1 MEKWRQ
7 CWKTTHL
14 AYQGVR
20 EIWSGP
26 KCRFGRQDKGERKAS
41 FINQSWTPQYIKQEK
56 KQQNR
61 VTDTKQETRDKT
73 KYNKEAKF
81 KSNIEKN
88 EKSKSKLGDW
98 RQKRKHKE
106 LKEGG
111 DW

>member
-1 MEKWRQ
+1 MDPN
-7 CWKTTHL
+7 
-14 AYQGVR
+14 VD
-20 EIWSGP
+20 SG
-26 KCRFGRQDKGERKAS
+26 GRIRGNERRALLIKAEHPNTS
-41 FINQSWTPQYIKQEK
+41 NKKK

-88 EKSKSKLGDW
+88 EKSKSKSKLGDW

-111 DW
+111 D